1 MCVYVSVCV
10 YVCGG
15 GVCIAK
21 LNEKYLWQ
29 EKKKSS
35 PYSGLYSTEN
45 SDLISIHYIIWI
57 AFYYMDPILKVE
69 SM

>member
-10 YVCGG
+10 YVCVG

-29 EKKKSS
+29 EKKKVA
-35 PYSGLYSTEN
+35 PILVCILQKIQILYQ
-45 SDLISIHYIIWI
+45 YIIL
-57 AFYYMDPILKVE
+57 YG
-69 SM
+69 